1 MTAATLCRLLHIG
14 GLALWAGYIPCENI
28 LFFVAWDSRV
38 IEQRRRA
45 MRWVLRLTWLQEVP
59 GIVLVVLSGLAMLSQ
74 QGGGLVREPW
84 FQAKL
89 GLLVVLGASE
99 LLVIHRLQSGLARCF
114 ETAPT
119 AAALDEA
126 GVRRTLRGIVAGGLT
141 SLAALFGIVL
151 LTLGKRVP
159 PPAVWAFIP
168 AALGMGGV
176 FLLVLRRVAAGI
188 REVLPDA

>member
-1 MTAATLCRLLHIG
+1 M
-14 GLALWAGYIPCENI
+14 
-28 LFFVAWDSRV
+28 
-38 IEQRRRA
+38 
-45 MRWVLRLTWLQEVP
+45 
-59 GIVLVVLSGLAMLSQ
+59 
-74 QGGGLVREPW
+74 
-84 FQAKL
+84 
-89 GLLVVLGASE
+89 
-99 LLVIHRLQSGLARCF
+99 
-114 ETAPT
+114 
-119 AAALDEA
+119 
-126 GVRRTLRGIVAGGLT
+126 RGIVAGGLT